1 MDDKQ
6 ILGHI
11 DELIQTEHE
20 LRKQVADGKLASDEE
35 RAQLRQVEESLDQCW
50 DLLRQRR
57 ARREFGEDPGETAVP
72 PRLRGRGLPAVAEG
86 CLRWPGLPAIAAL
99 RVGRA
104 WLAGRAQ

>member
-20 LRKQVADGKLASDEE
+20 LRARLAAGTLSSAAERVRLREAEE
-35 RAQLRQVEESLDQCW
+35 ALDQCW

-57 ARREFGEDPGETAVP
+57 ARREFGENPDEAAVRP
-72 PRLRGRGLPAVAEG
+72 VPEVEG
-86 CLRWPGLPAIAAL
+86 Y
-99 RVGRA
+99 
-104 WLAGRAQ
+104 QQ